1 MADRYAIAMALQPP
15 PTATVVDHIVDELR
29 RAIYGRRFKPGD
41 RLIERQLAADLGV
54 SHIPVREAFA
64 RLTEEGLLE
73 RLPRRGCRVATIT
86 TKELDEFA
94 SVRELLEQFV
104 AVRVQRQLTPEQ
116 EAELRAITD
125 QMVAAA
131 VAGDTAEVL
140 SLDER
145 FHGRLW
151 SLADHKL
158 LAELAS
164 QLRSRLTGFLYAATM
179 SLEGAELEA
188 HASTHVELLDAIAS
202 RRVGQA
208 KTATAKHIRTA
219 MDRIRRT
226 LDTTASDGSDESGV
240 TT

>member
-1 MADRYAIAMALQPP
+1 MALQPP

-29 RAIYGRRFKPGD
+29 RAIYGQRFKPGD

-54 SHIPVREAFA
+54 SHIPVREALA
-64 RLTEEGLLE
+64 RLTEEGLVE

-104 AVRVQRQLTPEQ
+104 AIRVQRHLTAEQ
-116 EAELRAITD
+116 EAELRSITD
-125 QMVAAA
+125 RMVAAA
-131 VAGDTAEVL
+131 AAGDTAEVL
-140 SLDER
+140 RLDEH

-151 SLADHKL
+151 DLADHKL
-158 LAELAS
+158 LTELAS
-164 QLRSRLTGFLYAATM
+164 QLRSRLNGFLYAATM
-179 SLEGAELEA
+179 SLKGADLEA
-188 HASTHVELLDAIAS
+188 HARTHVELLDAIAS
-202 RRVGQA
+202 RRVGRA

-226 LDTTASDGSDESGV
+226 LDAPDADADADAEGV
-240 TT
+240 TS

>member
-1 MADRYAIAMALQPP
+1 MALQPP
-15 PTATVVDHIVDELR
+15 PATVVDHIVDELR
-29 RAIYGRRFKPGD
+29 RAIYGQQFKPGD

-94 SVRELLEQFV
+94 SIRELLEQFV
-104 AVRVQRQLTPEQ
+104 AVRVQRHLTPER
-116 EAELRAITD
+116 EAELRALTD
-125 QMVAAA
+125 EMVAAA
-131 VAGDTAEVL
+131 VAGDTDEVL
-140 SLDER
+140 RLDER
-145 FHGRLW
+145 FHRRLW

-158 LAELAS
+158 LTELAS
-164 QLRSRLTGFLYAATM
+164 QLRSRLSGFLYAATM

-188 HASTHVELLDAIAS
+188 HARTHVELLDAIAS

-208 KTATAKHIRTA
+208 KAATAKHIRTA

-226 LDTTASDGSDESGV
+226 LDAAASDESEI

>member
-1 MADRYAIAMALQPP
+1 MAFQPP

-29 RAIYGRRFKPGD
+29 RAIYGQRFKPGD

-64 RLTEEGLLE
+64 RLTEEGLLV
-73 RLPRRGCRVATIT
+73 RLPRRGCRVATLT
-86 TKELDEFA
+86 MKELDEFA

-104 AVRVQRQLTPEQ
+104 AVRVQQHLTPER

-125 QMVAAA
+125 QMTAAA
-131 VAGDTAEVL
+131 VAGDTADVL
-140 SLDER
+140 RLDER
-145 FHGRLW
+145 FHERLW
-151 SLADHKL
+151 LLADNAL
-158 LAELAS
+158 LTELAS
-164 QLRSRLTGFLYAATM
+164 QLRSRLNGFLYAASR

-188 HASTHVELLDAIAS
+188 HARTHVELLDAIAS

-208 KTATAKHIRTA
+208 KAATATHIRTA

-226 LDTTASDGSDESGV
+226 LEAAGPDESVV